1 MGEKWNLSSKLML
14 KTGVDHIVLTPP
26 KTSFARLTLSVV
38 EKQQLQHNEE
48 ADPKDETCCLK
59 WKINKG
65 GRTVCVNLK
74 TDIDKLNILA
84 YRYLNSL

>member
-48 ADPKDETCCLK
+48 ADP
-59 WKINKG
+59 
-65 GRTVCVNLK
+65 
-74 TDIDKLNILA
+74 
-84 YRYLNSL
+84 